1 LTLRRTPGTAPIV
14 TSAEQVVTARELA
27 LPKNAQEAL
36 RKGRERLY
44 EKRDPAS
51 SLGYFAKVLKLS
63 PDFYEADYYT
73 AWRISSRTNSPMRRD
88 LFAPPLR
95 RATINT
101 ERRSSD
107 WRPCF
112 LPRTSSPRRKPT
124 RAWDCDCSL
133 IPGRVTSSWRAQL
146 E

>member
-1 LTLRRTPGTAPIV
+1 V

-73 AWRISSRTNSPMRRD
+73 GMAHLFQNQFADAERS
-88 LFAPPLR
+88 FAPPLR

-112 LPRTSSPRRKPT
+112 LPRNQFAEAETT

-133 IPGRVTSSWRAQL
+133 IPGRVTSSWRARNW